1 MHIKKKHNGIHCIQ
15 NYRERSMKEN
25 TIIIE
30 DKNTIDT
37 NSKKY
42 KTTIG
47 IEIHVQLNT
56 TKKIFCYCKNEIC
69 SEPNTN
75 ICPICCGYPGTLPL
89 FNKDVLESAI
99 KAGLATNCRINK
111 TNVFDR
117 KHYFYADLPKGYQIT
132 QNDLPICE
140 DGFIE
145 IKNKDQKTKKI
156 RIRRIHMEEDAGK
169 NLHTEEYGSL
179 VDYNRAGTPLLEIVS
194 YPDITSAEEASLY
207 LKTMHGIMTTLG
219 ITSGNMEN
227 GAFRADTNI
236 SINKIHE
243 TEFGTKCELKN
254 INSFK
259 FIKDATEYE
268 IQRQIDIVESGEK
281 VIQQTRLWDTK
292 LKKTYAMR
300 DKETAADY
308 RYLPDPDIS
317 IIHIREEDIERIKS
331 CLPELP
337 YNKQQRL
344 IREYGITEDDAIILS
359 DDSLLAEYFEKTYAL
374 LPSKIIINWLLRDI
388 LGKMKELGIDFSKNN
403 FTPEFFAEL
412 ITLLEQKKITP
423 QIAKIILNNTFL
435 PALSPKEY
443 AIKNNLLITLM
454 DEEQLRAIIKRV
466 SLENQDATNELRAGK
481 MKAKGFLIG
490 KIMAETKGAADPQM
504 IQSIFNELL
513 IT

>member
-1 MHIKKKHNGIHCIQ
+1 
-15 NYRERSMKEN
+15 MKEQ
-25 TIIIE
+25 IITTE
-30 DKNTIDT
+30 DKNITEET
-37 NSKKY
+37 YSKKY
-42 KTTIG
+42 KATIG

-99 KAGLATNCRINK
+99 KGGIATNCRINT
-111 TNVFDR
+111 TNMFDR

-140 DGFIE
+140 DGFVE
-145 IKNKDQKTKKI
+145 IKNKDQQTKKI

-194 YPDITSAEEASLY
+194 YPDITSAEEAALY

-317 IIHIREEDIERIKS
+317 IINLLQEDIERIRHS
-331 CLPELP
+331 LPELP

-344 IREYGITEDDAIILS
+344 MREYGITEDDAIILS

-388 LGKMKELGIDFSKNN
+388 LGKLKELNIDFSKNQ
-403 FTPEFFAEL
+403 FTPAFFAEL
-412 ITLLEQKKITP
+412 MTLLEQKKITP
-423 QIAKIILNNTFL
+423 QIAKTILNNTFY
-435 PALSPKEY
+435 PGLSPHEY
-443 AIKNNLLITLM
+443 AMQNNLLITLM
-454 DEEQLRAIIKRV
+454 NEEQLRSIIQKIL
-466 SLENQDATNELRAGK
+466 LENQDAMNELRAGK

-513 IT
+513 SV